1 MDQTKSNMFKGSG
14 LGSTMSEHQTRL
26 ISSASGME
34 RGKVFYRPMDWLGSC
49 DPMTHYNYDPD
60 SSSGLDD

>member
-1 MDQTKSNMFKGSG
+1 MHGTKEAIWLQKL
-14 LGSTMSEHQTRL
+14 LGELLPEYM

-34 RGKVFYRPMDWLGSC
+34 RGEVFYRPMDWLGSR
-49 DPMTHYNYDPD
+49 DPMTHYNYAPD